1 MATRVF
7 ADEEL
12 ERLRG
17 FPEIS
22 REELFRYF
30 TLSPADA
37 AFIDPGRGRGPADRL
52 GIAIALC
59 ALPWLGFV
67 PDRVVTAPPVAVA
80 RLAGQ
85 LQVDATEIGSYG
97 RRAQTRTEHL
107 RLVAR
112 YLGWRSAGTMEFKE
126 LDEFMLARAMEHDSP
141 TLLFR
146 LACEYLISARV
157 IRPSPDTLVRR
168 VAHAREQAQRETYD
182 RLAHEFTPARC
193 AELDALLVTDAS
205 LGVSRLR
212 WLATGPVEA
221 SAAAVR
227 AEVDKLAFLRGLG
240 ADRLDMSVLPAERR
254 RFLAGMGRR
263 LTPQALERRD
273 PQRRY
278 PILLTVLAQSGTDVL
293 DEVVALF
300 DQAISAKFGAA
311 ERKMQQELAE
321 RGKAGEDRQALL
333 DDLLAIVTDPAVAD
347 EEIGV
352 LIRGDKIGWERLR
365 AALAQATPRLPRDHG
380 HLAALDSSYNY
391 LRQFTPAVLETVRFA
406 GGTAAT
412 ELLIAV
418 AMLRELNATGRRKV
432 FDDAPAEFVP
442 TNWRGYLDQAR
453 KSGSATAYRHYWE
466 LCVLLGLRD
475 GLRSGD
481 VFVPG
486 SRRYADPATYLL
498 TADQWEPQREEFC
511 RLVGRPADPGVALAA
526 VVQELHAALGEL
538 ETVLGGGEGPVR
550 LDEESGDL
558 IISPLSAE
566 DVPAEAVSLKA
577 ELTEMLPF
585 APIVSLLIEL
595 DKRTHYL
602 DCFTHRGGQA
612 TRSPELKRNL
622 IAVLLAHSTNL
633 GLTRMAEACGITYD
647 ILSWTNEWYVREET
661 LRAAN
666 VVLID
671 YHQRLPL
678 TAVFGA
684 GTLSSSDGQRFPTRG
699 KSTTAR
705 PMSRYFADQGLS
717 TYTHVTDTHATYGTK
732 VIVATKREAHYVLD
746 EILGNATD
754 LPITEHATDTHG
766 VTLVNFGLFD
776 LLGMQLSPRIRDLGR
791 ITLYRC
797 ESRADAQTRFEQ
809 VGPLLTRK
817 LNLELIAGHWDDL
830 LRLAGSLK
838 FGHATAS
845 LLVGKLSASGR
856 QNTLAAALKEYGA
869 LRRTIYA
876 AKYLSDP
883 DYRRKISR
891 QLNKGESLHALRR
904 DLLYAHEGM
913 IRSRHLEQQAEQAW
927 CLTLATNAVI
937 AWTTEYYGLAVEQ
950 MRRAGQ
956 RIDDEVLAHISP
968 AHSANINFF
977 GAIEVDIEGELAQL
991 GPTGYRPLRVRDT
1004 LF

>member
-7 ADEEL
+7 ADGDL
-12 ERLRG
+12 ARLRE

-59 ALPWLGFV
+59 TLPWLGFV
-67 PDRVVTAPPVAVA
+67 PDRVVGAPPVAVA
-80 RLAGQ
+80 RLAEQ
-85 LQVDATEIGSYG
+85 LKVDPTEIGSYG

-112 YLGWRSAGTMEFKE
+112 YLGWRSAGAMEFKE
-126 LDEFMLARAMEHDSP
+126 LDEFLLARAMEHDSP

-146 LACEYLISARV
+146 LGCEYLISARV
-157 IRPSPDTLVRR
+157 IRPGPVSMVERI
-168 VAHAREQAQRETYD
+168 AHAREQAQRETYD
-182 RLAHEFTPARC
+182 RLAYEFTPARC
-193 AELDALLVTDAS
+193 VELDALLVTDAS

-212 WLATGPVEA
+212 WLSTGPVEA

-254 RFLAGMGRR
+254 RFLATMGRR

-278 PILLTVLAQSGTDVL
+278 PILLTVLAQSGSDVL

-321 RGKAGEDRQALL
+321 RGKSGEDRQALL
-333 DDLLAIVTDPAVAD
+333 DDLLTIVTDPTVAD
-347 EEIGV
+347 EEIGA
-352 LIRGDKIGWERLR
+352 LIRGEKIGWERLR
-365 AALAQATPRLPRDHG
+365 AALAQAKPRLPRDHG
-380 HLAALDSSYNY
+380 RLAALDSSYNY
-391 LRQFTPAVLETVRFA
+391 LRQFTPAVLESVRFA

-432 FDDAPAEFVP
+432 FDDAPAGFVP
-442 TNWRGYLDQAR
+442 TKWRGYLDHAR

-498 TADQWEPQREEFC
+498 TADQWKPQREEFC
-511 RLVGRPADPGVALAA
+511 RLVGRAADPGVALAA
-526 VVQELHAALGEL
+526 VVAELQAALGEL
-538 ETVLGGGEGPVR
+538 ETVLAEGGGPVR

-612 TRSPELKRNL
+612 TRSPEL
-622 IAVLLAHSTNL
+622 
-633 GLTRMAEACGITYD
+633 
-647 ILSWTNEWYVREET
+647 
-661 LRAAN
+661 
-666 VVLID
+666 
-671 YHQRLPL
+671 
-678 TAVFGA
+678 
-684 GTLSSSDGQRFPTRG
+684 
-699 KSTTAR
+699 
-705 PMSRYFADQGLS
+705 
-717 TYTHVTDTHATYGTK
+717 
-732 VIVATKREAHYVLD
+732 
-746 EILGNATD
+746 NAT
-754 LPITEHATDTHG
+754 
-766 VTLVNFGLFD
+766 
-776 LLGMQLSPRIRDLGR
+776 
-791 ITLYRC
+791 
-797 ESRADAQTRFEQ
+797 
-809 VGPLLTRK
+809 
-817 LNLELIAGHWDDL
+817 
-830 LRLAGSLK
+830 
-838 FGHATAS
+838 
-845 LLVGKLSASGR
+845 
-856 QNTLAAALKEYGA
+856 
-869 LRRTIYA
+869 
-876 AKYLSDP
+876 
-883 DYRRKISR
+883 
-891 QLNKGESLHALRR
+891 
-904 DLLYAHEGM
+904 
-913 IRSRHLEQQAEQAW
+913 
-927 CLTLATNAVI
+927 
-937 AWTTEYYGLAVEQ
+937 
-950 MRRAGQ
+950 
-956 RIDDEVLAHISP
+956 
-968 AHSANINFF
+968 
-977 GAIEVDIEGELAQL
+977 
-991 GPTGYRPLRVRDT
+991 
-1004 LF
+1004 